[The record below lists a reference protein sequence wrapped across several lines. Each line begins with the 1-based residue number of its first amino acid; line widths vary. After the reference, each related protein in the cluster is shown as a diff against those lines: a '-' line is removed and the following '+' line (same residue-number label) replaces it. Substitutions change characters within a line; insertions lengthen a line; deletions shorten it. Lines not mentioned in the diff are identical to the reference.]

1 MSKKTR
7 IMNRAV
13 GVNISFPLWKVEL
26 IEREAARGDQSVSA
40 FVNEAVDAKLG
51 HGIEKE
57 ESNET

>member
-1 MSKKTR
+1 
-7 IMNRAV
+7 MNRAV